1 MLEKFQ
7 RVARLQLHI
16 QQTLNPSGGTPL
28 IDVGALMAGFIFPV
42 SGDAV
47 AGHGFHF
54 DGAYLHFDNYAVH
67 TH

>member
-7 RVARLQLHI
+7 RVACLQLHI
-16 QQTLNPSGGTPL
+16 EQALNPSGGAAL
-28 IDVGALMAGFIFPV
+28 IDVTTLTASLVFPV

-47 AGHGFHF
+47 AGHGFHL
-54 DGAYLHFDNYAVH
+54 DGAYLHFDHHTMH